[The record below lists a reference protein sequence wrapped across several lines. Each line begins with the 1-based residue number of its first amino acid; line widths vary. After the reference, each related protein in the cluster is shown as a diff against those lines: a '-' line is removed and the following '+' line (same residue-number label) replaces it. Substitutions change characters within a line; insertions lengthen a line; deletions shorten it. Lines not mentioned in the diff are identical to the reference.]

1 MEIALKIIYNV
12 ALLFIMMIPGV
23 LLKKLKMVPDGFGK
37 GVSNLVLYI
46 AQPALVFMAY
56 MKEFDAQ
63 ILKNSLYVLVLSIIA
78 HAIFAGV
85 AMLCFGKAP
94 DGRRRMLRFATI
106 FSNAAFMGIPLISAV
121 LEEQY
126 PGATLYAS
134 IYNITFNLF
143 LWSLGVYICTANRDI
158 NADGVD
164 DHAEVSRLLPTENDD
179 AKVKDGSG
187 SILKALYHP
196 VTIAAALG
204 LIFFVFPIRQYLP
217 SIVTD
222 ICGESFTMLKNLVA
236 PLSMLVIGLRLADM
250 KFDGVLRDKYMYIFL
265 ALRHVL
271 LPLIVIGVIKLGELV
286 GINISHVVS
295 MVVVILAATPAASS
309 ATMFAEKFDCD
320 AAYVSR
326 LVTISTILS
335 IVTMPFL
342 IMLV

>member
-1 MEIALKIIYNV
+1 MNVVSEVIYNV

-23 LLKKLKMVPDGFGK
+23 LLKKLKMIPEGFGK

-46 AQPALVFMAY
+46 AQPALIFLAY
-56 MKEFDAQ
+56 LRDFDGE
-63 ILKNSLYVLVLSIIA
+63 ILKNSAYVFALSIVA
-78 HAIFAGV
+78 HVLFAV
-85 AMLCFGKAP
+85 VSMLFFKKAP

-143 LWSLGVYICTANRDI
+143 LWSLGVYICTSKRDI
-158 NADGVD
+158 NRDGVD
-164 DHAEVSRLLPTENDD
+164 DHKEVTSLKKNDNDD
-179 AKVKDGSG
+179 SRVKDGSG

-196 VTIAAALG
+196 VTIAALIGLVFFILPINDYMPALITNS
-204 LIFFVFPIRQYLP
+204 L
-217 SIVTD
+217 S
-222 ICGESFTMLKNLVA
+222 MLKNLVA
-236 PLSMLVIGLRLADM
+236 PLSMVVIGLRLADM
-250 KFDGVLRDKYMYIFL
+250 DLRGVFKDGHMYMFL
-265 ALRHVL
+265 LLRHIL
-271 LPLIVIGVIKLGELV
+271 MPLAVVGVIKLLGLLGLE
-286 GINISHVVS
+286 INYAVQ
-295 MVVVILAATPAASS
+295 MVVVILASTPAASS

-320 AAYVSR
+320 ASYVSR

-335 IVTMPFL
+335 IATMPCL